1 MRQVGVRQVGVQ
13 PVDSFDQND
22 GQADFDDMEP
32 LRPVE
37 VIFVSGGMLISA
49 ATVVLA
55 LWKLKDLIF

>member
-1 MRQVGVRQVGVQ
+1 MRQMGVQ
-13 PVDSFDQND
+13 PVKNYDQND
-22 GQADFDDMEP
+22 GQGDFDEMEP
-32 LRPVE
+32 LRPVD